1 VSSYILVRLRLACVD
16 WEHALAVRDPQVS
29 CWNEVE
35 ISTGYKNDKGMKANL
50 GFNSLQN
57 AE

>member
-1 VSSYILVRLRLACVD
+1 MSSYILVRLRLACVD
-16 WEHALAVRDPQVS
+16 WEPALAVHDLQVS
-29 CWNEVE
+29 CWNEAG
-35 ISTGYKNDKGMKANL
+35 ISAGYKNDKGMKANL